1 MKKYFL
7 IFFISFSVNSQ
18 LLSPIQSFSPDQY
31 NAANQNWDITQ
42 SDENDIFFA
51 NNDGL
56 LKYNGSR
63 WTTYLS
69 PNGSIVRSIKAV
81 KNRVYAALY
90 EDFGYWEKDIS
101 GNHTYVSLVNEN
113 ELTVDNDEEFWNIL
127 YYDDWLIFQ
136 SLKRLI
142 MYNDVSREIKTFE
155 PSKNIFNS
163 FIVEKRIYYTLSSEL

>member
-1 MKKYFL
+1 LKKYFL

-63 WTTYLS
+63 WTTY
-69 PNGSIVRSIKAV
+69 
-81 KNRVYAALY
+81 Y
-90 EDFGYWEKDIS
+90 
-101 GNHTYVSLVNEN
+101 H
-113 ELTVDNDEEFWNIL
+113 LTDL
-127 YYDDWLIFQ
+127 
-136 SLKRLI
+136 
-142 MYNDVSREIKTFE
+142 
-155 PSKNIFNS
+155 
-163 FIVEKRIYYTLSSEL
+163 